1 MTFAKKFLITSSD
14 IFAISS
20 QKQFEKIAL
29 KVFRFQ
35 YENNLVYQE
44 FCNFL
49 KTDPHKVK
57 SLHQIPFLPIQ
68 FFKSHEVVSNTN
80 PIQETFTSSGTTS
93 PVAPKGGNLDKKVIP
108 ITSKHLVT
116 DVTLYEESYRKGF
129 SQFYGNIEDYVIL
142 ALLPSYLEREGSS
155 LIYMVKDLIELS
167 NHPMS
172 GFYLH
177 NHDELIAKLIALD
190 LAGQNVILIGVT
202 FALLDL
208 IETFNEKSSFS
219 DKKKKAINDLRQ
231 TTELSEK
238 KHSFQLQHTIIMET
252 GGMKGKRKEMIR
264 EELHEQLCKGFG
276 VSAIHSEYG
285 MTELLSQAYSLGN
298 GVFECPS
305 WMQILVRDTE
315 DALTYIPDGKTGGI
329 NVIDLANINSCSFI
343 ATQDL
348 GKKNPNNSF
357 EVLGRFDNSD
367 IRGCNLMVL

>member
-1 MTFAKKFLITSSD
+1 MITSSD

-20 QKQFEKIAL
+20 QKQFEKTAL

-208 IETFNEKSSFS
+208 IE
-219 DKKKKAINDLRQ
+219 RHQ
-231 TTELSEK
+231 
-238 KHSFQLQHTIIMET
+238 FQLQHTIIMET
-252 GGMKGKRKEMIR
+252 GGMKGRRKEMIR
-264 EELHEQLCKGFG
+264 EELHEQLCQGFG

-305 WMQILVRDTE
+305 WIQILVRDTE

>member
-1 MTFAKKFLITSSD
+1 MITSSD
-14 IFAISS
+14 IFAISN

-35 YENNLVYQE
+35 YENNKVYQE
-44 FCNFL
+44 FCDLL
-49 KTDPHKVK
+49 KTDPQKVK
-57 SLHQIPFLPIQ
+57 SLQQIPFLPIQ
-68 FFKSHEVVSNTN
+68 FFKSHQVVSNTN
-80 PIQETFTSSGTTS
+80 PIQEIFTSSGTTS
-93 PVAPKGGNLDKKVIP
+93 PLAPKGEKLDKKVIP

-129 SQFYGNIEDYVIL
+129 SEFYGNIEDYVVL

-155 LIYMVKDLIELS
+155 LIYMFKDLIELS
-167 NHPMS
+167 NHTES

-190 LAGQNVILIGVT
+190 QGGQNIILIGVT

-208 IETFNEKSSFS
+208 IE
-219 DKKKKAINDLRQ
+219 Q
-231 TTELSEK
+231 
-238 KHSFQLQHTIIMET
+238 HQFQLQHTIIMET
-252 GGMKGKRKEMIR
+252 GGMKGRRKEMIR
-264 EELHEQLCKGFG
+264 EELHEQLCQGFG

-305 WMQILVRDTE
+305 WIQILVRDTE
-315 DALTYIPDGKTGGI
+315 DALTYIQDGKTGGI